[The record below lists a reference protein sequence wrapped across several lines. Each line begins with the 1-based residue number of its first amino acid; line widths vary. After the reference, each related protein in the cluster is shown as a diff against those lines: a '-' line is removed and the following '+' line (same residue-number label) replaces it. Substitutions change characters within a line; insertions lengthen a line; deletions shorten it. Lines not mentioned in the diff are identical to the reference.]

1 MSTVTSSSPYLYA
14 AKAPVAAT
22 LDNIGIEDA
31 LRAVRLRPNVKVNI
45 TDSAANIRSYL
56 GALNG
61 IANNIGS
68 INRVESDQTT
78 NTVFALSASQYTS
91 YSKVLAKLD
100 AGDVSYKIAISGV
113 SAATAKSYF
122 DNDANNRFESISVS
136 DRATSIGANVGG
148 LRAILDGGKLGTITN
163 SGPATPISLT
173 RASYEQNKAVLAK
186 IGSAYTIAM
195 TGATAAQ
202 AVEYT
207 SNSRIGAISI
217 VDSTGALESNLD
229 ALQRLGVR
237 LKTITVD
244 DAGISSDGSA
254 ATNGKIDLTASQAK
268 TDALVLGKIY
278 NSYQLAVHGA
288 SLMQAGDLR
297 ANKKVVSIDIVDRG
311 ANIVNSLA
319 TLNRLGGQLNS
330 ITVTD
335 GDNPLKMS
343 DSQLVS
349 YDTLLGKIAGDYSF
363 DVTGGSALHAQLLLN
378 DTGDY
383 FGAAGAHVHSIAI
396 ADTAAHISS
405 VFDGLNGQEKISK
418 VMVLDSRKPIV
429 LTAGQLAAAGTAGG
443 NSVLNKITGGYSL
456 KITGVAAADAS
467 GLSGS
472 AGFNSHITAI
482 TVADDAV
489 AIRSHL
495 EDLTALGGK
504 LESIVQNDRAASP
517 PMEFDLSFNDW
528 TQNKPTLQKIV
539 GNYSATLSAV
549 SAGMAATVAA
559 DYHISAFSV
568 ADDGAQIAKNFN
580 ALINAQPRLTEVT
593 QSDTAELKASNA
605 DASSLTITAAQ
616 YVAGAALLDKFAGTG
631 DAAYALSV
639 TGMNVDQVLAI
650 QTSDQI
656 VSATVLDTS
665 GNIAAYL
672 DDLHAQVDSGL
683 VTRITQM
690 GTAASLGITN
700 GQLSADADVLAA
712 ITGNYS
718 LVVSGVAAAD
728 AASLF
733 ADNSHVSSVSV
744 ADSAQAVADNL
755 AELKGLGR
763 KLSGITLD
771 GGDGVFALSSS
782 NYASYRTTLDKI
794 AGNYTVEL
802 NEVSADQVA
811 TLAADTHVTSMAV
824 EDSGAHISTKFDVLK
839 SALGK
844 IEAINGDVATALTL
858 TAAQYALGAGLL
870 AKINYAGSTVNGLTV
885 AAAEAVNASDDN
897 VAYMSVADTSA
908 NIAENLDALQA
919 NTRVTGI
926 VQSGKASPLVITRQQ
941 LIDDADTLAK
951 ISGSYSLGVSGVA
964 AATVGDIDG
973 AKDLLAN
980 NAHVAWLSVQASAEE
995 ISANLADLGHLGIKL
1010 VGLEQTDPSVAIG
1023 VTDAALTANRTVL
1036 SKIDG
1041 YRVDVSAVS
1050 AARALALFSDFH
1062 VSSLDITDSGA
1073 KISSYFDALN
1083 TVLPKIVGI
1092 NTPPNGDA
1100 PPTTALTLSVNQYAQ
1115 GGAVL
1120 AKIGDYTVGVRG
1132 ASALDAPTLSAD
1144 EHVTAVSVKDSSANI
1159 TENLDDLEA
1168 NTKLAGITLDDVG
1181 VSLNLTAAQKAD
1193 HPNVLGL
1200 IAGSWSM
1207 NLSGVAAADAAAAD
1221 ANTHV
1226 ASFSVA
1232 SSVAGVMANLDAL
1245 VASSKLSSISLEVP
1259 NSVISIDAAALSTQY
1274 SALEKIDNGYSLSVS
1289 AATMADLA
1297 DLSVMDNV
1305 TAIQVSDTSLQL
1317 SDKFDDLVDLGS
1329 TLTAIAVSNPAV
1341 PLALTYDQWVS
1352 GSSTLGKIA
1361 DAAYKVDLF
1370 DVPAAQVAAL
1380 STSGLVDEIY
1390 VADNSDNI
1398 AGQWE
1403 ALTNQAK
1410 LTSVTV
1416 LDNGSIT
1423 LTLEQQA
1430 LSGSNELI
1438 DKIQGTFSIEDAS

>member
-1 MSTVTSSSPYLYA
+1 M
-14 AKAPVAAT
+14 
-22 LDNIGIEDA
+22 
-31 LRAVRLRPNVKVNI
+31 
-45 TDSAANIRSYL
+45 
-56 GALNG
+56 
-61 IANNIGS
+61 
-68 INRVESDQTT
+68 
-78 NTVFALSASQYTS
+78 
-91 YSKVLAKLD
+91 
-100 AGDVSYKIAISGV
+100 
-113 SAATAKSYF
+113 
-122 DNDANNRFESISVS
+122 
-136 DRATSIGANVGG
+136 
-148 LRAILDGGKLGTITN
+148 
-163 SGPATPISLT
+163 
-173 RASYEQNKAVLAK
+173 
-186 IGSAYTIAM
+186 
-195 TGATAAQ
+195 
-202 AVEYT
+202 
-207 SNSRIGAISI
+207 
-217 VDSTGALESNLD
+217 
-229 ALQRLGVR
+229 
-237 LKTITVD
+237 
-244 DAGISSDGSA
+244 
-254 ATNGKIDLTASQAK
+254 
-268 TDALVLGKIY
+268 
-278 NSYQLAVHGA
+278 
-288 SLMQAGDLR
+288 
-297 ANKKVVSIDIVDRG
+297 
-311 ANIVNSLA
+311 
-319 TLNRLGGQLNS
+319 
-330 ITVTD
+330 
-335 GDNPLKMS
+335 
-343 DSQLVS
+343 
-349 YDTLLGKIAGDYSF
+349 
-363 DVTGGSALHAQLLLN
+363 
-378 DTGDY
+378 
-383 FGAAGAHVHSIAI
+383 
-396 ADTAAHISS
+396 
-405 VFDGLNGQEKISK
+405 
-418 VMVLDSRKPIV
+418 
-429 LTAGQLAAAGTAGG
+429 
-443 NSVLNKITGGYSL
+443 
-456 KITGVAAADAS
+456 
-467 GLSGS
+467 
-472 AGFNSHITAI
+472 
-482 TVADDAV
+482 ADDAA
-489 AIRSHL
+489 AIRDHL
-495 EDLTALGGK
+495 EDLTGLGGK
-504 LESIVQNDRAASP
+504 LESIIQNDRTASP
-517 PMEFDLSFNDW
+517 PMEFDLSYTDW
-528 TQNKPTLQKIV
+528 TRNKPTLQKIV
-539 GNYSATLSAV
+539 GSYSATLADV
-549 SAGMAATVAA
+549 GAGMVAAVAA
-559 DYHISAFSV
+559 DSHISAFSV
-568 ADDGAQIAKNFN
+568 SDTGAAITKNFN
-580 ALINAQPRLTEVT
+580 ALINAQPRLNAVT
-593 QSDTAELKASNA
+593 QNDTADRKASNA
-605 DASSLTITAAQ
+605 DESSLTITATQ
-616 YVAGAALLDKFAGTG
+616 YVAGAALLDKFTGTG

-650 QTSDQI
+650 QASDQI

-980 NAHVAWLSVQASAEE
+980 NAHVAWLSVQASAED

-1092 NTPPNGDA
+1092 NTPTNGDT

-1132 ASALDAPTLSAD
+1132 ASALDAPGLSAD
-1144 EHVTAVSVKDSSANI
+1144 EHVSAVSVKDSSANI

-1193 HPNVLGL
+1193 HPNALGL

-1232 SSVAGVMANLDAL
+1232 SAVAGVMANLDAL

-1297 DLSVMDNV
+1297 DLSAMDNV

-1329 TLTAIAVSNPAV
+1329 TLTALAVSNPAV